1 MKDKIVYILLAVWG
15 VWGATACEDK
25 DFEQIISAT
34 DDYTSATG
42 GDYYEGGG
50 IDVSLYD
57 KARIFPGL
65 VDTLTE
71 KRVDEQVVN
80 IDMAY
85 RSAKAVN
92 VNLAMTSPAIYSTGL
107 YAGAGEKIT
116 VMLDDDVKGL
126 TVQIGIH
133 SRDLSSLVGSSY
145 LERDPKV
152 VTSMALFKG
161 KNEIRNPY
169 GGYIWIKRS
178 GDASD
183 TGIVPL
189 KVQGAYLA
197 PDYVVGETEAAEWGE
212 KIKTTTVPW
221 IELRGKQIAFSV
233 PVKYM
238 KLKLQS
244 EGQSFVTRLEQ
255 SLELWDDWVLCYNEF
270 YGLDDAES
278 ETFPKPDFPVRVVM
292 DAHLVTERYSY
303 YSNTNLELLQTE
315 ELIDMIADSEQV
327 KAGALN
333 TSHVVGWMSLGLF
346 VQTYWPTP
354 APNSFKDMYSLM
366 PNFYFLY
373 KHGWWGNQQ
382 DAKLFAYK
390 LFGRDQKVINTTQYN
405 LNADEFENLVSWAKA
420 DSCKIYSDEAKRPS
434 KSGNDYWPAA
444 LTFYSAILSYKQ
456 EDTGKDGWKY
466 FAYLN
471 RFLSNEGQNV
481 SIFNRLS
488 MSEAMLTCLSHYF
501 ERDFTPLF
509 DRYGIEISD
518 KMRAEALQYKAVEK
532 RIWEHNP
539 LKGNDT
545 SDFDGKV
552 FYTKSG
558 KTPFRHLRSEWT
570 AVAYSGTGEDL
581 KASNYGYVYE
591 SRAIKY
597 NTPFNLFDGDRSTLW
612 QSYSDLY
619 EEYTDENGDK
629 HYPYKIDNLY
639 YNAKAP
645 DLPYTI
651 VIQPGESRS
660 IDLDGVYMAFGFT
673 EVNGIYNSDVKDYDK
688 YAFRPQHIIVEVT
701 STPLEYNDV
710 DTIYTNIQQVQWK
723 QVFDSDRDPKGT
735 PSQQFWPDR
744 SNLFYIELDQ
754 KATNVTG
761 IRLTMDRESHIAKDR
776 PANFPADEKP
786 NRPEFTNKYL
796 NRIQKIA
803 EFGTFYF
810 NE

>member
-315 ELIDMIADSEQV
+315 ELIDMIADPEQV

-390 LFGRDQKVINTTQYN
+390 LWQLY
-405 LNADEFENLVSWAKA
+405 
-420 DSCKIYSDEAKRPS
+420 
-434 KSGNDYWPAA
+434 
-444 LTFYSAILSYKQ
+444 
-456 EDTGKDGWKY
+456 
-466 FAYLN
+466 
-471 RFLSNEGQNV
+471 
-481 SIFNRLS
+481 
-488 MSEAMLTCLSHYF
+488 
-501 ERDFTPLF
+501 
-509 DRYGIEISD
+509 
-518 KMRAEALQYKAVEK
+518 
-532 RIWEHNP
+532 
-539 LKGNDT
+539 T
-545 SDFDGKV
+545 S
-552 FYTKSG
+552 
-558 KTPFRHLRSEWT
+558 
-570 AVAYSGTGEDL
+570 
-581 KASNYGYVYE
+581 
-591 SRAIKY
+591 
-597 NTPFNLFDGDRSTLW
+597 
-612 QSYSDLY
+612 
-619 EEYTDENGDK
+619 
-629 HYPYKIDNLY
+629 
-639 YNAKAP
+639 
-645 DLPYTI
+645 
-651 VIQPGESRS
+651 
-660 IDLDGVYMAFGFT
+660 
-673 EVNGIYNSDVKDYDK
+673 
-688 YAFRPQHIIVEVT
+688 
-701 STPLEYNDV
+701 
-710 DTIYTNIQQVQWK
+710 
-723 QVFDSDRDPKGT
+723 
-735 PSQQFWPDR
+735 
-744 SNLFYIELDQ
+744 
-754 KATNVTG
+754 
-761 IRLTMDRESHIAKDR
+761 
-776 PANFPADEKP
+776 
-786 NRPEFTNKYL
+786 
-796 NRIQKIA
+796 
-803 EFGTFYF
+803 
-810 NE
+810 